1 LIEERH
7 YSYTCGKAGTLSYT
21 ELASS
26 DYTTPA
32 SNSCNTN

>member
-1 LIEERH
+1 LIEEGH
-7 YSYTCGKAGTLSYT
+7 YSYTSYT

-26 DYTTPA
+26 DYTTPV